1 MSDIAER
8 AIKGEDK
15 NAFDTF
21 RKILALGIGLTTG
34 EDGGE
39 AALQADKAVFQKT
52 VECAVG
58 TGELSVDVA
67 VDSWIDRCACHL
79 SEILNEKLPSIVE
92 TGCKA
97 AGGWI
102 GSFFGPAGTITGI
115 QIGEK
120 AAAFLNTNITP
131 ELIDTGVQKMKHYAK
146 EVYKKGKD
154 FIKKGVA
161 KGIGWIKKKICS

>member
-15 NAFDTF
+15 NAFDIV
-21 RKILALGIGLTTG
+21 RKIVALSIGLTTG

-67 VDSWIDRCACHL
+67 ADSLIDRCACYL
-79 SEILNEKLPSIVE
+79 SEILKEKFPAIVE
-92 TGCKA
+92 IGCRA

-102 GSFFGPAGTITGI
+102 GHFFGPAGIIRGV
-115 QIGEK
+115 QIGGK
-120 AAAFLNTNITP
+120 VAAFLNTNITP

-161 KGIGWIKKKICS
+161 KGISWIKKKICS